1 MSRLGHLGG
10 VMQKQYTQN
19 TSSDLAYNVAGIAFL
34 VLTVVFGVLFI
45 KDSMEN
51 LKYREAAWE
60 AMDKRIE
67 AREALNSNQ

>member
-1 MSRLGHLGG
+1 
-10 VMQKQYTQN
+10 MQKQYTQN

-34 VLTVVFGVLFI
+34 ILTVAFGVIYI

-51 LKYREAAWE
+51 LKHREAAWE

-67 AREALNSNQ
+67 AREALNAAQ

>member
-1 MSRLGHLGG
+1 
-10 VMQKQYTQN
+10 MQKQYTQN

>member
-1 MSRLGHLGG
+1 MK
-10 VMQKQYTQN
+10 KQTTQN

-34 VLTVVFGVLFI
+34 ILTVAFGVIYI

-60 AMDKRIE
+60 AMDNRIE
-67 AREALNSNQ
+67 AREALNAAQ

>member
-1 MSRLGHLGG
+1 
-10 VMQKQYTQN
+10 MQKQTTPN
-19 TSSDLAYNVAGIAFL
+19 TSSDLAYNVAAVAFL
-34 VLTVVFGVLFI
+34 ILTVAFGVLFI

-67 AREALNSNQ
+67 AREALNAAQ